1 MSIVEFYT
9 NNLVDFYNVDEIKI
23 NMNNNNIYIQGDL
36 REYYN
41 KYLKEQEEQVDQ
53 EILQKSEEEL
63 NVLERKY
70 IQDSLR
76 RLFNEGSIGLE
87 LPRIENIFNALI
99 PDINAMKGVNEKLS
113 SSFTEMGIG
122 MKDGATVMGKGAK
135 TVMGKGATAMG
146 KGATAMGKGA
156 TAMGKGAT
164 VMGKGMKTSYQYIK
178 DQYLKKINKNRFK
191 FILEHLS
198 EGELNELEDYI
209 NKQIININQNTENP
223 ITVNDSTYN
232 SENKSDDE
240 EVLV

>member
-87 LPRIENIFNALI
+87 LPRIENIFNAFI

-135 TVMGKGATAMG
+135 TVMGKGATVMG
-146 KGATAMGKGA
+146 KGATA
-156 TAMGKGAT
+156 
-164 VMGKGMKTSYQYIK
+164 MGKGMKTSYQYIK

-223 ITVNDSTYN
+223 ITVND
-232 SENKSDDE
+232 
-240 EVLV
+240 